1 MLHSMLPRKEEPSM
15 LQVPDDVAWVA
26 KPLGLVEQCSSLA
39 PYSDANLAFGPSRQA
54 TLILVEVM
62 GVRYAGES

>member
-1 MLHSMLPRKEEPSM
+1 MLE
-15 LQVPDDVAWVA
+15 VPDYIAWVA
-26 KPLGLVEQCSSLA
+26 KPLGLVAQCPSLD

-62 GVRYAGES
+62 SVRYAGES